1 MPTSTDGGG
10 RIMDDKYE
18 LHLVFKSVE
27 DRDLFIK
34 LTKHLI
40 PGARVEEE

>member
-1 MPTSTDGGG
+1 MK
-10 RIMDDKYE
+10 DKYE

-34 LTKHLI
+34 LTERFI
-40 PGARVEEE
+40 RVACLTEEEE

>member
-1 MPTSTDGGG
+1 M
-10 RIMDDKYE
+10 MENKYE

-34 LTKHLI
+34 LTKRLI
-40 PGARVEEE
+40 PGAREEEE